1 MYSSEL
7 VAIAEDEARALRL
20 AEASPFYRPETSLV
34 GTPEQIVARL
44 REYTDAGVQ
53 VFSMRFA
60 DFPATHGIELF
71 AKAVIPQFGIVG
83 HI

>member
-7 VAIAEDEARALRL
+7 VAIAEDEAQAHRL
-20 AEASPFYRPETSLV
+20 ATASPFYRPESSLV
-34 GTPEQIVARL
+34 GTPDQIVARL

-60 DFPATHGIELF
+60 DFPDTQGIELF
-71 AKAVIPQFGIVG
+71 SEAVITQFAG
-83 HI
+83 